1 MALPLIGAALS
12 MIGRAALTGLGGAA
26 RLATYSTGAG
36 MRNAAFRALGRRART
51 RRRARG
57 RRRAPLYGRGLMRK
71 ARRLSSG
78 PAYSSRARRRQRQI
92 RLKMGRVQRTRSVF
106 NSLPANAPIG
116 VRQRAQAAFQ
126 QAESSLQRMV
136 DPGGGQNQMAEGL
149 SMMVR
154 AASNATT
161 GLIGLATASYA
172 SSRGMELIGRQFAQ
186 YSGGYA
192 AANAML
198 DVSRI
203 RRTIGI
209 GAATSDNYQEMIRS
223 MNRLEEASKTFQIAA
238 INIGTAIFTKL
249 NNIAAFYLEFLN
261 DTMPEWLKKL
271 LETRK
276 ADDSLSH
283 KLDPMTADIRNF
295 VLNELAYS
303 NPRNV
308 NPRDP
313 MQIPTN
319 PGNPQH
325 PTLPGGFF

>member
-1 MALPLIGAALS
+1 MALPLIGAALG

-36 MRNAAFRALGRRART
+36 MRNAAFRALGRRARN
-51 RRRARG
+51 RRRSR
-57 RRRAPLYGRGLMRK
+57 RRRAPLRGRSLMRK
-71 ARRLSSG
+71 ARRLSTG

-136 DPGGGQNQMAEGL
+136 DPNGGQNQMAEGL

-154 AASNATT
+154 AAANATT

-209 GAATSDNYQEMIRS
+209 GAATSDSYQELIRS
-223 MNRLEEASKTFQIAA
+223 VNRLEESTKPFQIAA
-238 INIGTAIFTKL
+238 INIGSALLTKL
-249 NNIAAFYLEFLN
+249 NNIATFYLEFFN

-271 LETRK
+271 LETR
-276 ADDSLSH
+276 AGTNDPGH

-295 VLNELAYS
+295 VLDQLRYA
-303 NPRNV
+303 NPRSV

-313 MQIPTN
+313 TQIPTN
-319 PGNPQH
+319 PGNPNH